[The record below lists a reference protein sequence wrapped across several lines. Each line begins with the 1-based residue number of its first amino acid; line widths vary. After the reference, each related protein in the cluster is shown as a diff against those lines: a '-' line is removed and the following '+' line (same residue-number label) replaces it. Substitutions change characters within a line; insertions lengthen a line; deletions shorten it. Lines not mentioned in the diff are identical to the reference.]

1 MKRSLIKHVFI
12 YVRTYVHAYRYV
24 HMYVTLLM
32 ILYLHLPVFVLVLA
46 MCGSQSVLWRISW
59 PSVCICLPWSHYSTR
74 HPPTCWSMSWHSSQ
88 RYVCTTPTYIHTH
101 IHTYIYKTVVI
112 CICALR
118 IHTYVLYGIHTYVC
132 IIRTHASVDVLHCV
146 FMYVHMLLYEYMHV
160 YVRMFV
166 LEECRALWGK
176 PECPSPP

>member
-1 MKRSLIKHVFI
+1 MYMHNVLYICNIAYDSLSSFACV
-12 YVRTYVHAYRYV
+12 YACTYLQCVVY
-24 HMYVTLLM
+24 
-32 ILYLHLPVFVLVLA
+32 
-46 MCGSQSVLWRISW
+46 SQSVLWRISW
-59 PSVCICLPWSHYSTR
+59 PSVCTCLPWSHCSTR

-88 RYVCTTPTYIHTH
+88 RYVCTAPTHIRTYIIRLLLYAYVHHVYIHTF
-101 IHTYIYKTVVI
+101 YMVY
-112 CICALR
+112 
-118 IHTYVLYGIHTYVC
+118 IHTYVC